1 VEENQSTKFAVD
13 DATKQ
18 DWSKKHGEINKG

>member
-1 VEENQSTKFAVD
+1 VEENQSQKFAVD

-18 DWSKKHGEINKG
+18 DWSKKDGEINKG